1 MVNKHKVSPERFR
14 HLSKLIQIS
23 FKTKDWSSLQRHDMK
38 LRELL
43 TSHKSQLQ
51 DPQLALEI
59 DNLRAVHKEAFAA
72 LEQAMKELGEDLS
85 TAVAHNERAKA
96 YELAVS
102 MEY

>member
-1 MVNKHKVSPERFR
+1 MANKHKVSPERFR

-23 FKTKDWSSLQRHDMK
+23 FKTKDWNSLQRHDMK

-43 TSHKSQLQ
+43 AKHKSQLQ
-51 DPQLALEI
+51 DPQLAPEI
-59 DNLRAVHKEAFAA
+59 ESLKAIHKEAFLA

-85 TAVAHNERAKA
+85 TAEANNERAKA
-96 YELAVS
+96 YELTVT